1 MFIQKDQMKPEIRT
15 EMRGGKGNVE
25 LLHILGEDGLN
36 QRGRLFAE
44 ITLEPG
50 CSIGYHEHH
59 GESEIFYI
67 LQGQGIVSDNGT
79 PVSVKAGDCAIC
91 QDGQGHS
98 IENTGNEMLRF
109 MALIIFAGN

>member
-1 MFIQKDQMKPEIRT
+1 MFISKDQMKPEIRT

-59 GESEIFYI
+59 GESEILNI
-67 LQGQGIVSDNGT
+67 
-79 PVSVKAGDCAIC
+79 
-91 QDGQGHS
+91 
-98 IENTGNEMLRF
+98 
-109 MALIIFAGN
+109 

>member
-1 MFIQKDQMKPEIRT
+1 MFIQQDQMKRETRT

-25 LLHILGEDGLN
+25 LLHIIGEDGLN
-36 QRGRLFAE
+36 RRGRMFAE

-67 LQGQGIVSDNGT
+67 LQGQGMVSDNGT
-79 PVSVKAGDCAIC
+79 PTAVQAGDCAIC
-91 QDGQGHS
+91 EDGQGHS
-98 IENTGNEMLRF
+98 IENTGKEALRF